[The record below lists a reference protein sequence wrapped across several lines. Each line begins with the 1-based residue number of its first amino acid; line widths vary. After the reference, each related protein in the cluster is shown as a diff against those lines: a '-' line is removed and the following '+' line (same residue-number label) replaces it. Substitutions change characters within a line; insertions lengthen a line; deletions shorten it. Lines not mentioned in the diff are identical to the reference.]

1 MSETIAQAAI
11 QPSFQPALQPPPLDM
26 LLLENSA
33 FDAELLRAHLALS
46 VPRAQLTWVTDAAG
60 FSAELAARRFDLIL
74 SDFQLPGYN
83 GGEALDH
90 AREVAPQTPFIFLS
104 GVIGEENAV
113 ELLKR
118 GATDYVMKGR
128 LARLPLVIER
138 ALREV
143 DQRTA
148 ELRAQEALRQAR
160 QEAERINALKDQFLA
175 IVSHELRSP
184 LSAIQGWAELLA
196 LRANGDG
203 LMEKASA
210 VIKRNAL
217 LQMRMIDDLLDMSA
231 VVAGKLAL
239 QREALDLSALAEAEV
254 AAHQQA
260 AQAREIRLSG
270 ECQAAAWVNG
280 DGQRLAQVIG
290 KLIGNAL
297 KFSHAQGQVQVR
309 IRHEGSEVALVVED
323 FGRGISAD
331 FLPHVFDRLRQEDSS
346 RTRSAG
352 GLGLGLTIAEAVVRL
367 HGGRIGASSEGL
379 DRGARFEVRL
389 PAVAA
394 PVASPDGQGVP
405 PEASI
410 ADLSGLHVLLVDDEP
425 DARDVGR
432 ATLESLGA
440 TVTAAA
446 SAQDALVELLTQA
459 FDVLVSD
466 LGMPGQDGLGLIRAV
481 RSSSRAALPAIALTA
496 FAMLPAR
503 LAALEAGFDGYVAK
517 PIDRKALG
525 DAVRAALRSAH
536 TAHAESR

>member
-1 MSETIAQAAI
+1 MAA
-11 QPSFQPALQPPPLDM
+11 PALRPSPLDM
-26 LLLENSA
+26 LLLEDSA
-33 FDAELLRAHLALS
+33 LDAELLRAHLAIS
-46 VPRAQLTWVTDAAG
+46 FPQAQLTWVTDAAG
-60 FSAELAARRFDLIL
+60 FSSELAARRFDLIL
-74 SDFQLPGYN
+74 SDFQLPDYN

-90 AREVAPQTPFIFLS
+90 ARRVAPQTPFIFLS

-118 GATDYVMKGR
+118 GATDYIMKGR

-143 DQRTA
+143 DQRAA
-148 ELRAQEALRQAR
+148 ELRAQEALRQAKD
-160 QEAERINALKDQFLA
+160 EAERTNALKDQFLA

-217 LQMRMIDDLLDMSA
+217 LQTRMIDDLLDMTA

-239 QREALDLSALAEAEV
+239 QCETLDLSALAEAEI
-254 AAHQQA
+254 ATHQQE
-260 AQAREIRLSG
+260 AQARDIRLGG
-270 ECQAAAWVNG
+270 EYTAAAWVSG

-290 KLIGNAL
+290 KLVGNAL
-297 KFSHAQGQVQVR
+297 KFSNAQGQILVR
-309 IRHEGSEVALVVED
+309 IQQDGGEVALVVED

-352 GLGLGLTIAEAVVRL
+352 GLGLGLAIADAVVRL
-367 HGGRIGASSEGL
+367 HGGRISASSEGV

-394 PVASPDGQGVP
+394 PAVQPNGHRAPDDEG
-405 PEASI
+405 I
-410 ADLSGLHVLLVDDEP
+410 ADLSGLHVLLVDDER

-440 TVTAAA
+440 AVTVAA
-446 SAQDALVELLTQA
+446 STQEALAELSKQD

-466 LGMPGQDGLGLIRAV
+466 LGMPGQDGLSLVRAL
-481 RSSSRAALPAIALTA
+481 RAGGHQPGLPAVALTA
-496 FAMLPAR
+496 FAMLPDR
-503 LAALEAGFDGYVAK
+503 RAALDAGFDGHVTK

-525 DAVRAALRSAH
+525 DAVRAALR
-536 TAHAESR
+536 TATPK